1 MIESRWFIL
10 AVLFIARFAL
20 GYQFQSAG
28 SVAPFLV
35 HELSVDYAAIGLLVG
50 VFLLPGVVLAL
61 PSGYLSRNFG
71 DKSAVASGM
80 ALMAVGGV
88 LSGATDSYDVLF
100 AGRVVS
106 GIGGAILVVVMSK
119 MLVDWFANK
128 ELFFSMAVFII
139 GWPVGIAAGQATQS
153 GLANVT
159 SWHMVFLSSAALV
172 ALAMVLVL
180 LVYRTP
186 IELRQSVAGGRS
198 KLTGAEMT
206 VICLA
211 GMAWMVLNGAYL
223 IILSFGPAHL
233 MELGLPVAQANS
245 VVSVMSWVMVF
256 ALPLGGYVAS
266 RYNAPNLVMIVGLAV
281 GIVFCGA
288 IPFLPAPI
296 LTFALL
302 GIALGLA
309 TGVVS
314 SLPAEVLPPPIR
326 APGFGL
332 YYLWYFVG
340 MPILIPIAGFL
351 RDRTG
356 SVTASL
362 IYATA
367 LLACSLVLLALF
379 RLAQARWLDRQYAG
393 NATAGRVF

>member
-1 MIESRWFIL
+1 MIESRWLIL

-35 HELSVDYAAIGLLVG
+35 HDLSVDYAAIGLLVG
-50 VFLLPGVVLAL
+50 VFLLPGVVISL
-61 PSGYLSRNFG
+61 PSGYLSRNLG
-71 DKSAVASGM
+71 DKSAVATGM
-80 ALMAVGGV
+80 ALLAVGGV
-88 LSGATDSYDVLF
+88 LSGATDSYNVLF

-119 MLVDWFANK
+119 MLVDWFASK

-153 GLANVT
+153 ELANVT

-180 LVYRTP
+180 LFYRTP
-186 IELRQSVAGGRS
+186 IELRQSTAGGNSR
-198 KLTGAEMT
+198 LTAAEAT

-211 GMAWMVLNGAYL
+211 GMAWMFLNGAYL
-223 IILSFGPAHL
+223 IMLSFGPAHL
-233 MELGLPVAQANS
+233 MELGVTVTQANS
-245 VVSVMSWVMVF
+245 IVSVMSWVMVF
-256 ALPLGGYVAS
+256 ALPLGGYVAG

-281 GIVFCGA
+281 SVILCGA
-288 IPFLPAPI
+288 IPFLPSPI
-296 LTFALL
+296 LTFGLF
-302 GIALGLA
+302 GTALGFA
-309 TGVVS
+309 TAVVS
-314 SLPAEVLPPPIR
+314 ALPAEVLPPRIR

-362 IYATA
+362 IYATG
-367 LLACSLVLLALF
+367 LLVCCLLLLGLF
-379 RLAQARWLDRQYAG
+379 RFTQSRWLDRQYAG
-393 NATAGRVF
+393 DAAAGRVI